1 MFERF
6 TKPTPKEEEKEILN
20 RVSQEGPENTDT
32 STNET
37 EEKVVPDGPDE
48 KSIEHF
54 QMKRLLKGLRGLQIH
69 TDLESLSK
77 SIYIPGFRSRC
88 LKLK

>member
-48 KSIEHF
+48 KKHRALSDEEVIERS
-54 QMKRLLKGLRGLQIH
+54 KRAANPH
-69 TDLESLSK
+69 
-77 SIYIPGFRSRC
+77 GFRE
-88 LKLK
+88 LK